1 MEDPQ
6 TIRGR
11 PRPTTPLPIQRPPS
25 SGAFTPAHC
34 APVFP
39 VGQPTPGL
47 ARSSCLVCP
56 AVPAIRLSVG
66 CTGTPVIKVRL
77 RRYLP
82 RQRSGHVPL
91 PVGSAPHNPDH
102 SRQRVGISQTGA
114 DGSAAT
120 SGLDSSHGPSIAYLP
135 PTTKTTPPKLPPQ
148 LNISAGLPPCH
159 PEAPRGIWGGEFRS
173 IANHPP
179 QNPRYQLT
187 IGIRRSRPKFLGVIF
202 TPGAACRRL
211 YSFRSTALI
220 TRFTISSSNP
230 MPMMSAGDLSC
241 ST

>member
-1 MEDPQ
+1 M
-6 TIRGR
+6 
-11 PRPTTPLPIQRPPS
+11 S
-25 SGAFTPAHC
+25 PAH
-34 APVFP
+34 AGP
-39 VGQPTPGL
+39 
-47 ARSSCLVCP
+47 
-56 AVPAIRLSVG
+56 
-66 CTGTPVIKVRL
+66 
-77 RRYLP
+77 
-82 RQRSGHVPL
+82 
-91 PVGSAPHNPDH
+91 N
-102 SRQRVGISQTGA
+102 
-114 DGSAAT
+114 T
-120 SGLDSSHGPSIAYLP
+120 SGLYALGNISPVRSLRRFPHNQRRQRENVLPTPPSGSAKTGGRDALKREPLACLPRDNRSTGLNQAGLP
-135 PTTKTTPPKLPPQ
+135 PPESESRTFHRLLPNNQNQTPTHNRRSASGG
-148 LNISAGLPPCH
+148 LNISAGLPPCY
-159 PEAPRGIWGGEFRS
+159 PRAPRGIWGGEFRS

>member
-1 MEDPQ
+1 MGHNSRKMQRLFFRAHYVVGTDLAGESKEPPNVGLQ
-6 TIRGR
+6 GPSSPFWWTGNPHTGR
-11 PRPTTPLPIQRPPS
+11 LSPPRPPS
-25 SGAFTPAHC
+25 QIQ
-34 APVFP
+34 
-39 VGQPTPGL
+39 VG
-47 ARSSCLVCP
+47 
-56 AVPAIRLSVG
+56 
-66 CTGTPVIKVRL
+66 L
-77 RRYLP
+77 RRLAS
-82 RQRSGHVPL
+82 RPL
-91 PVGSAPHNPDH
+91 RPSP
-102 SRQRVGISQTGA
+102 
-114 DGSAAT
+114 
-120 SGLDSSHGPSIAYLP
+120 GPSIACLP
-135 PTTKTTPPKLPPQ
+135 PTTKTKLPPTIEDGTSASGGSASGG

-159 PEAPRGIWGGEFRS
+159 PETPRGIWGGEFRS